1 MRGFGRVLLPA
12 SAGPLAGRLVAARAL
27 RGFVDGFAS
36 VCLAAYLP
44 ALGFSATAIGAV
56 ATAALLGSAALTL
69 AVGLAADR
77 LAPRRVLYGA
87 SALVLVTGTGFAAL
101 TGFWPLLLLAFVGTL
116 NPTGGDVS
124 VFLPTEQSL
133 LAGHAAERDHTAL
146 FARYNLGGALLGAL
160 GALASGVPGPAA
172 GALGVPIESV
182 QRAGFA
188 LYGAAAL
195 ALFALYRPVPAPGT
209 PPSVDPAHRAPT
221 RERPARRP
229 LARSRR
235 VVLELA
241 ALFSLDAFGGGFV
254 VQSLLA
260 LWLFRRFDLSLEAAG
275 AVFFAAGVLA
285 AFSQLASSW
294 LAARIGRIRTMVYTH
309 VPANLFLMLAALVPT
324 VELAITFLLLR
335 MALSQMDVPARQ
347 SLVMALVPPEERA
360 AAASVTHVPRALAG
374 ALAPLLAGALL
385 DASDFGWPLVAGG
398 LLKIA
403 YDLLLF
409 WRFRGVEPPLEPGP
423 GSSSAGPAP

>member
-1 MRGFGRVLLPA
+1 MPAVGRALLPP
-12 SAGPLAGRLVAARAL
+12 SAGPVAGRLVAARAL

-36 VCLAAYLP
+36 VCLAAHLS
-44 ALGFSATAIGAV
+44 ALGFSATAIGAI

-77 LAPRRVLYGA
+77 LAPRAVLYGA
-87 SALVLVTGTGFAAL
+87 SALVLATGLGFAAL
-101 TGFWPLLLLAFVGTL
+101 TGFWPLLVLAFVGTL

-133 LAGHAAERDHTAL
+133 LAAHADAREHTAL

-160 GALASGVPGPAA
+160 GALASGVPGLAA
-172 GALGVPIESV
+172 NELGVPLEHAL
-182 QRAGFA
+182 RAGFA

-195 ALFALYRPVPAPGT
+195 VLFALYRTVPAPGT
-209 PPSVDPAHRAPT
+209 RPSPEQT
-221 RERPARRP
+221 ARRP

-235 VVLELA
+235 VVLELT
-241 ALFSLDAFGGGFV
+241 ALFGLDSFGGGFV

-260 LWLFRRFDLSLEAAG
+260 LWLFRRFGLSLEAAG

-285 AFSQLASSW
+285 AFSQLASAW
-294 LAARIGRIRTMVYTH
+294 LAARIGRVRTMVYTH
-309 VPANLFLMLAALVPT
+309 VPANLFLMLTALMPT
-324 VELAITFLLLR
+324 VELAIACLLLR

-347 SLVMALVPPEERA
+347 SLVMALVPAEERA
-360 AAASVTHVPRALAG
+360 AAASVTNVPRALAG

-385 DASDFGWPLVAGG
+385 DASDFGWPLIVAGA
-398 LLKIA
+398 LKIA
-403 YDLLLF
+403 YDLLLYA
-409 WRFRGVEPPLEPGP
+409 RFRGIEPSLEPG
-423 GSSSAGPAP
+423 AP